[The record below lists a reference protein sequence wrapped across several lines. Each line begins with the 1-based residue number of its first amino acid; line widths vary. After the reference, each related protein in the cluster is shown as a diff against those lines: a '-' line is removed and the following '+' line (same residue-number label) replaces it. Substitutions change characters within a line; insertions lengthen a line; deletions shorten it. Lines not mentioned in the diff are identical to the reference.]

1 MTSSVRRQS
10 DVKVT
15 FDNDVGQSSTVS
27 CASGVVISLLNRR
40 KRSRGLFIRGIDRYC
55 RQSLR
60 YCFQAVHTV
69 PKLQLAKAALG
80 ESLSFTN
87 LLLVLVDIMPLTMGC

>member
-1 MTSSVRRQS
+1 MLGNLAGT
-10 DVKVT
+10 
-15 FDNDVGQSSTVS
+15 
-27 CASGVVISLLNRR
+27 
-40 KRSRGLFIRGIDRYC
+40 KRAEIEEKPWFVHPGIDRYC